1 MTMREPRLRRTR
13 SAAPRVG
20 IFGKVGAGNIGNDA
34 SMEAVLGYLAT
45 YQPESIVDAMCTGPD
60 TVKARYGIGAVPL
73 FWHHKF
79 RYESGITATTLKVL
93 GKGVDAVRTASWTR
107 RHSVVI
113 VPGAGVLEASLPML
127 PRGFP
132 YGLFLLSL
140 SGKLFGTKI
149 AMVSVGAGAVNQPLT
164 RWLFDSAARLAF
176 YRSYR
181 EVGARDAMRTR
192 GLDVSQDNVYPDLAF
207 ARPTP
212 PRVAVDERTVAV
224 GVMAYYG
231 TNDERKQAD
240 EIYARYVDGM
250 RQFVRWLVDQGRR
263 VVLVVG
269 DTNGSDGAAVQQI
282 LEDVRTSRPDLDPT
296 AVVPAAVTSYA
307 DVMRVLMPVSSV
319 VAIRYHNVLCALQL
333 CKPTIAISYSPKHDA
348 VMADMGLPEFS
359 MAVNALNV
367 GDLINLFT
375 ELESRSAELSL
386 TLTQRNEEKRQLIGD
401 LFAELSARL
410 FPPRDR
416 ARAAA
421 TTPVSLTE

>member
-1 MTMREPRLRRTR
+1 VRAREHGARITR

-34 SMEAVLGYLAT
+34 SMEAVLGYLGT
-45 YQPESIVDAMCTGPD
+45 YQPAAIVDAMCTGPD
-60 TVKARYGIGAVPL
+60 TVRTRYSINAVPL
-73 FWHHKF
+73 FWQHKF
-79 RYESGITATTLKVL
+79 KYESGITATALKVL

-107 RHSVVI
+107 RHEVVI

-132 YGLFLLSL
+132 YALLLLSA
-140 SGKLFGTKI
+140 SGRLFRTKV

-164 RWLFDSAARLAF
+164 RWLFNSAARLAF

-181 EVGARDAMRTR
+181 EAGARAAMRKR

-207 ARPTP
+207 ALPAP
-212 PRVAVDERTVAV
+212 PGVAVDGQAVAV

-250 RQFVRWLVDQGRR
+250 KQFVRWLVDNGRR

-269 DTNGSDGAAVQQI
+269 DTNGSDGSVVQEI
-282 LEDVRTSRPDLDPT
+282 LADVRANQPDLDPP
-296 AVVPAAVTSYA
+296 AVVAAAVSSYA
-307 DVMRVLMPVSSV
+307 DVMQVLRPVSSV

-333 CKPTIAISYSPKHDA
+333 SKPTVAISYSPKHDA
-348 VMADMGLPEFS
+348 LMAEMGLPEFCVP
-359 MAVNALNV
+359 VNALDV
-367 GDLINLFT
+367 GELIKLFT
-375 ELESRSAELSL
+375 ELESHSAELRQ
-386 TLTQRNEEKRQLIGD
+386 TMMERNAEKTRLIGD
-401 LFAELSARL
+401 LFAELSAVL
-410 FPPRDR
+410 FPSAEPSH
-416 ARAAA
+416 AGTALEPA
-421 TTPVSLTE
+421 V